1 MNRSYSKIRHI
12 QESNQR
18 LEIRLLNEQL
28 TGGTQP
34 TPVNKINLP
43 TCNSKMVNDGNPGSS
58 SEMTGSYTKITSNG
72 SVPPKYQGYT
82 VHTANGP
89 FCFIPND
96 RGTPEPPRPRQ
107 QY

>member
-1 MNRSYSKIRHI
+1 MRRTVRLTERDLTRLVRRVIRE
-12 QESNQR
+12 QEEDVSD
-18 LEIRLLNEQL
+18 
-28 TGGTQP
+28 
-34 TPVNKINLP
+34 LP